1 MEMLKDSI
9 FWAEIPV
16 TDFER
21 AKQFYSTIYDYDMP
35 EIMMGPN
42 RMGFLLHERGVG
54 IGVAIVQGKGY
65 TPSKEGVKIYL
76 NGGSNL
82 ALVLN
87 RVETAGGKII
97 MPKTQISPQFGCLG
111 VFEDSE
117 GNQLSIHSLQ

>member
-1 MEMLKDSI
+1 
-9 FWAEIPV
+9 
-16 TDFER
+16 
-21 AKQFYSTIYDYDMP
+21 
-35 EIMMGPN
+35 
-42 RMGFLLHERGVG
+42 
-54 IGVAIVQGKGY
+54 VAIVQGKGY

-76 NGGSNL
+76 NGGSDL